1 MEINRENEIQAAN
14 KLQRA
19 VKAYIGFKKMKL
31 LKDITLEIQ
40 KNLKGFFERE
50 NFAVIKNKINSDM
63 NSNFYNY
70 HVEKIQFQ

>member
-1 MEINRENEIQAAN
+1 
-14 KLQRA
+14 
-19 VKAYIGFKKMKL
+19 MKL

-40 KNLKGFFERE
+40 KNLKGLFERE
-50 NFAVIKNKINSDM
+50 NFSIIKNKINSDM

>member
-31 LKDITLEIQ
+31 LKDISLEIQ

>member
-1 MEINRENEIQAAN
+1 MKAAN

-50 NFAVIKNKINSDM
+50 NFSIIKNKINSDM

>member
-1 MEINRENEIQAAN
+1 LEINRENEIQAAN